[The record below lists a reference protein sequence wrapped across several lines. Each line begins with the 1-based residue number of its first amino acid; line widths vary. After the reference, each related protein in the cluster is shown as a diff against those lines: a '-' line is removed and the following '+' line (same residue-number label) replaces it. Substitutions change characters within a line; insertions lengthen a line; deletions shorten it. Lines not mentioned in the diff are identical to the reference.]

1 MNDKGTFF
9 IMCSYRSNFHAKGD
23 MRGKRTWIQI
33 RGGIE
38 YNRLARTCA
47 AFTDVARFWAFTDQ
61 PVNFYQPIGK
71 VVSIAA
77 KKHQTYQRLI
87 F

>member
-1 MNDKGTFF
+1 MPKVIWVEN
-9 IMCSYRSNFHAKGD
+9 A
-23 MRGKRTWIQI
+23 WIQI

-47 AFTDVARFWAFTDQ
+47 AFTDVARFWAFTDK
-61 PVNFYQPIGK
+61 PVNFYQPTRK

-77 KKHQTYQRLI
+77 KKHQIYQRLI